1 MSGLLEGRITAR
13 HDWAPGLMTLTIEAE
28 VEPFSPG
35 QFLNLAL
42 QPEGQLVRRSY
53 SIASAPGAPLQFLLA
68 QVPRGELTPAL
79 FALSEA
85 DRVLVEPKPQGFFTL
100 QWVPDARQLWMI
112 ATGTGLAPYLSMLR
126 ADEVWQRFSDL
137 VLVHCVREA
146 AQLAHAAELAAL
158 AAQHRGQLRV
168 LPVVSREPTAPGVL
182 HGRITSLLSDGELE
196 RNAALQLSAE
206 RSHVMLCGNP
216 AMIDDMLERLEARGL
231 RKHRVRRP
239 GHVTI
244 ERYWD
249 AV

>member
-1 MSGLLEGRITAR
+1 MSGLLEGSITAR
-13 HDWAPGLMTLTIEAE
+13 QDWAPGLMTLTVEAE

-68 QVPRGELTPAL
+68 KVPGGQLTPAL
-79 FALSEA
+79 FGLAQG

-100 QWVPDARQLWMI
+100 QWVPEAHQLWMI
-112 ATGTGLAPYLSMLR
+112 ATGTGLAPYLAMLR
-126 ADEVWQRFSDL
+126 GEEVWERFAEL

-146 AQLAHAAELAAL
+146 AHLAHAAELAAL
-158 AAQHRGQLRV
+158 SAQRRGQLRV
-168 LPVVSREPTAPGVL
+168 VPVVSREPAAQGVL
-182 HGRITSLLSDGELE
+182 HGRITRLLSEGELE
-196 RNAALQLSAE
+196 RRAEVELSPE

-216 AMIDDMLERLEARGL
+216 AMIDDMLERLDARGL

-249 AV
+249 TV

>member
-1 MSGLLEGRITAR
+1 MSGLLEGSIVAR
-13 HDWAPGLMTLTIEAE
+13 HHWAPGLMTLTVQAE

-42 QPEGQLVRRSY
+42 QPDGQLVRRSY
-53 SIASAPGAPLQFLLA
+53 SIASAPGAQLQFLLA
-68 QVPRGELTPAL
+68 QVPGGQLTPAL
-79 FALSEA
+79 FGLTEA

-100 QWVPDARQLWMI
+100 QWVPDARELWMI

-126 ADEVWQRFSDL
+126 AEEVWQRFTEL

-146 AQLAHAAELAAL
+146 AHLAHAAELAAL
-158 AAQHRGQLRV
+158 SAQHRGQLRLV
-168 LPVVSREPTAPGVL
+168 PVVSREPAAVGVL
-182 HGRITSLLSDGELE
+182 HGRITSLLSGGELE
-196 RNAALQLSAE
+196 RYAGLQLSPE

-216 AMIDDMLERLEARGL
+216 TMIDDMLERLDARGL

-249 AV
+249 TV